1 MTKYFR
7 TLPNNYPH
15 LTYSNTDYSSL
26 SCHWGQRKL
35 MYSEIEYLTILANYI
50 SKDKSLIVYI
60 GAATGEHMDYYK
72 ILFPDIEMILYDPN
86 PFKLDKTNKMFII
99 KNEFFTDE
107 SIKEILSIAKERNI
121 IFISDIRS
129 QTDDEWE
136 ELVWENMIK
145 QQEWG
150 IKLNA
155 KYMLLKFR
163 LPFQNDKKSENYS
176 YNLDKIKDVININS
190 KNKETNKL
198 LYLSGKII
206 FQIYAPNRSTETRLF
221 IQKRNDKYD
230 LEYYN
235 NKDYEEQ
242 MNYFNQIDRLKNYK
256 YKQSNELQNHILG
269 YTNTY
274 DNTGEYYIIYK
285 YLKYFKHETDN
296 IHEKTIKLV
305 CQINYFLNKI
315 NINSL
320 ILCNI
325 HSINIKYKKDIE
337 MLKKKVKEECNILSK
352 KLTNQLQNIKTSKI
366 LSNNDINKMIQI
378 ENNKK
383 LIYKNIYSIVIN
395 SNSNSS
401 NINLHLYFMQN

>member
-7 TLPNNYPH
+7 TLSSDYPR
-15 LTYSNTDYSSL
+15 LTYSDTNYSSL

-35 MYSEIEYLTILANYI
+35 MYSEIEYFTILSNYL

-107 SIKEILSIAKERNI
+107 SIQEISLIAKGRNI

-163 LPFQNDKKSENYS
+163 LPFPNDKKSENYS
-176 YNLDKIKDVININS
+176 YNTDEIKDVISVNN

-198 LYLSGKII
+198 LYLSGKRI
-206 FQIYAPNRSTETRLF
+206 FQIYAKNRSTETRLF
-221 IQKRNDKYD
+221 VKRRNNKYE

-235 NKDYEEQ
+235 NKTYEEQ

-256 YKQSNELQNHILG
+256 YKQSDDIYNHILS

-285 YLKYFKHETDN
+285 YLKYYKRETEN

-305 CQINYFLNKI
+305 SQINYFLNKL
-315 NINSL
+315 NKNSL

-337 MLKKKVKEECNILSK
+337 MLKKKVKEECNKLNN
-352 KLTNQLQNIKTSKI
+352 KLTNQLQIIRTSKI
-366 LSNNDINKMIQI
+366 LSENDVNKMIQI

-395 SNSNSS
+395 SNTNT
-401 NINLHLYFMQN
+401 INLKIELK